1 MGFERCLALE
11 EAEITHFLNY
21 SRTQT
26 RKCEAAY
33 RFLDLE
39 VSGGRIVN
47 IKVACRSDILGLR
60 KGLGQNS
67 GDVVSPL
74 GCDRLVG

>member
-11 EAEITHFLNY
+11 EAEITRFLNC

-39 VSGGRIVN
+39 VSRGRIVN
-47 IKVACRSDILGLR
+47 IKVACR

-74 GCDRLVG
+74 GCERLVG